1 MEQARD
7 RLVDATL
14 IISAAVGAIFV
25 QAMMR
30 LWRNRD
36 TPGALP
42 CLLLF
47 AAATV
52 YLPSVLLRDPDLVT
66 VRLGYV
72 AAAMLTPLLFVATC
86 DYAQWRPP
94 GWPALR
100 WLLPGAAAVLAVGV
114 VVGDDTGVF
123 QAIAAAPDL
132 VDRAAEIRDARHG
145 PLNPTTL
152 LAYLFV
158 ALTLCVATLTALRT
172 PQRRRDM
179 GVLVVVCLAVGGAD
193 AAHYG
198 LGLTFGGLMPTP
210 FVIAAGIITA
220 TATLYRSRMF
230 DVRPLARSLLI
241 ESVADAMLVVDH
253 RRRVLD
259 LNAAAEALLG
269 RGRQSL
275 TGTPAPALLPREFAA
290 MLQSTVHLRSELA
303 TRIGGERRWFEV
315 DVTPLTVGR
324 RPAGHLMVARE
335 ITERRRAQEALE
347 HSRRALEAANARLV
361 EQSVTD
367 PLTGLKNRRFLF
379 QRLAE
384 ELSRRARSGEVLGLL
399 VVDLDHFKAV
409 NDEHGHPVGDEAL
422 IQVADTLER
431 SVRESDVVARLG
443 GEEFAI
449 LAVNT
454 DRAGLVK
461 LAERIRRAVARTPV
475 ARDTATP
482 VILTAS
488 IGVAFAGS
496 ATGTADTLFAEADRY
511 LYEAKR
517 AGRNRVMAPKFLAA
531 SQSAG

>member
-1 MEQARD
+1 MEKTRD
-7 RLVDATL
+7 RLLDATPV
-14 IISAAVGAIFV
+14 ISAAVGAIFIH
-25 QAMMR
+25 AMMR
-30 LWRNRD
+30 LWRNREA
-36 TPGALP
+36 PGALP
-42 CLLLF
+42 CLAMF

-52 YLPSVLLRDPDLVT
+52 YLPSVLLHTPGLTT
-66 VRLGYV
+66 VQLGYI
-72 AAAMLTPLLFVATC
+72 AAALLTPLLFVATC
-86 DYAQWRPP
+86 DYALFRPP
-94 GWPALR
+94 GWAVLR
-100 WLLPGAAAVLAVGV
+100 WGLPGAMAALAAGV
-114 VVGDDTGVF
+114 MIGDASGVF
-123 QAIAAAPDL
+123 QGIAAAPDL
-132 VDRAAEIRDARHG
+132 IARTTEIRAARHG
-145 PLNPTTL
+145 PLTLTTL
-152 LAYLFV
+152 FAYLFV
-158 ALTLCVATLTALRT
+158 ALTLTVAALTALRA

-179 GVLVVVCLAVGGAD
+179 TVLIVICLAVGAAD
-193 AAHYG
+193 SAHYG
-198 LGLTFGGLMPTP
+198 LGATMGGLMPTP
-210 FVIAAGIITA
+210 FVIAAGGVAA
-220 TATLYRSRMF
+220 TVTLYRSRMF
-230 DVRPLARSLLI
+230 DVRPLARTLLI
-241 ESVADAMLVVDH
+241 ESVADAMLVVDGQ
-253 RRRVLD
+253 RRVLD

-269 RGRQSL
+269 DARQHL
-275 TGTPAPALLPREFAA
+275 AGTAATALLPREFAA

-303 TRIGGERRWFEV
+303 THIGGERRWFEV
-315 DVTPLTVGR
+315 DVTPLTLRGR
-324 RPAGHLMVARE
+324 AAGHLMMARE
-335 ITERRRAQEALE
+335 ITERRQAQEALE
-347 HSRRALEAANARLV
+347 HSRQALEAANARLV

-399 VVDLDHFKAV
+399 VVDIDHFKAV

-422 IQVADTLER
+422 VQVAGTLER

-461 LAERIRRAVARTPV
+461 LAERIRRAIARTPV
-475 ARDTATP
+475 ARDTTTP

-496 ATGTADTLFAEADRY
+496 STDTADALFAEADRY